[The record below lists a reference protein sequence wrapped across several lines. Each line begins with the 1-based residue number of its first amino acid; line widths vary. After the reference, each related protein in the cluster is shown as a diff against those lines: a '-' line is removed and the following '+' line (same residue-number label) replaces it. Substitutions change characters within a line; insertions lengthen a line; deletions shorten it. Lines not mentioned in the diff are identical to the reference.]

1 MYISF
6 GKYNNVFD
14 VLERVS
20 LKSLALQLQG
30 RFLVNYECNSI
41 LRWVNKNTEQKIYRK
56 TITTELNRK
65 SQKPLTNINLRWN
78 FNESQDLWKRYNAK
92 CSNYDSLKK
101 ITI

>member
-65 SQKPLTNINLRWN
+65 SQKT
-78 FNESQDLWKRYNAK
+78 FNKHKSKMEF
-92 CSNYDSLKK
+92 
-101 ITI
+101 